1 MRMWAVVYSLV
12 ACMVLASSLLSVF
25 GIALVGANL
34 VADWLGKRSDTAAWL
49 PALCQCIGIFC
60 ALMGFTFRSV
70 ALVSFAGLL
79 LALRLALSSK
89 GENSLPQMAETAIL
103 AAALFTLGSLAIV
116 RGFSVL

>member
-1 MRMWAVVYSLV
+1 MWAVVYSLV

-34 VADWLGKRSDTAAWL
+34 VVDWLGKRSGTAAWL

-70 ALVSFAGLL
+70 ALVSIAGLL

-103 AAALFTLGSLAIV
+103 AAALFTLGSLAII

>member
-1 MRMWAVVYSLV
+1 MWAVVYSLV
-12 ACMVLASSLLSVF
+12 ACMILASSLLSVF

-34 VADWLGKRSDTAAWL
+34 VADWLGKRSNTTAWL

-70 ALVSFAGLL
+70 ALVSIAGLL
-79 LALRLALSSK
+79 LALRLVLSSK